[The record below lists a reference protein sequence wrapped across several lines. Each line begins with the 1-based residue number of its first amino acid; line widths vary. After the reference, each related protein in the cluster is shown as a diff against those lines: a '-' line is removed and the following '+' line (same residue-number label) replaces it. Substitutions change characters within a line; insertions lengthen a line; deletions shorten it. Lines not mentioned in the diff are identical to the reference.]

1 MDSNE
6 GGELSYRAISI
17 WARSS
22 TFLAAKW
29 SQPVQRPLSYTI
41 LHRQARISIPSSTFI
56 NGGRFQQNI
65 RGVNSYIY
73 LPRRHISRS
82 LIPSLAN
89 QSSRHRYAIRFIGRT
104 SYPRH
109 WWPNHREHFPGP
121 GTLRRTWSMCTIS
134 YRANS
139 IAMRRLT
146 SNIANNLSM

>member
-29 SQPVQRPLSYTI
+29 SQPV
-41 LHRQARISIPSSTFI
+41 

-65 RGVNSYIY
+65 RGEHSYRD

-82 LIPSLAN
+82 LIPSL
-89 QSSRHRYAIRFIGRT
+89 RYAIRFIGRT

-109 WWPNHREHFPGP
+109 CWPNHHEHFPGP
-121 GTLRRTWSMCTIS
+121 GTLPRTWSMCTIS
-134 YRANS
+134 YRAS
-139 IAMRRLT
+139 KVPQTPIPQSSSQSRPFITYRPPFLAAPRLT
-146 SNIANNLSM
+146 